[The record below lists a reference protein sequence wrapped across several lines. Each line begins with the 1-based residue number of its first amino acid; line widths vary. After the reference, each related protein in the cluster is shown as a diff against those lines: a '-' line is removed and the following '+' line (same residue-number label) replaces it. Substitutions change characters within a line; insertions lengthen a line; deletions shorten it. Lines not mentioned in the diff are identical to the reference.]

1 MFRMGLRLILKVTN
15 ETLISTQK
23 KKKKKKKKRER
34 NLIFFGFYL
43 NHRGYNFTINL
54 PFTTYQLNS
63 CEIICKKLL

>member
-23 KKKKKKKKRER
+23 KKKKKRER
-34 NLIFFGFYL
+34 NLVFIGFYL

>member
-15 ETLISTQK
+15 ETLISTQ
-23 KKKKKKKKRER
+23 KKKKRER